1 MCCGRWKQGRG
12 RPCFAFHVGRRLKTA
27 DSQPFAMDGLDVGI
41 PIANGTS
48 RGDDQLADLS
58 PGPVVRPRSRE
69 GSCIDCLRLGPR
81 KRLSP
86 DVSACRN
93 SEIKDHEDR
102 CGASCTDNEL
112 FAQAEIDLDHTGN
125 LGTEGTPTERE
136 HRKDD
141 ANL

>member
-1 MCCGRWKQGRG
+1 MHTACRLDQDSPMLTLRE
-12 RPCFAFHVGRRLKTA
+12 ALRRE
-27 DSQPFAMDGLDVGI
+27 
-41 PIANGTS
+41 
-48 RGDDQLADLS
+48 RDDQLADLS